1 MSGVGAVASQLA
13 FIRRSMFGE
22 IGSLSLFSAPFLL
35 HTFLLLAKCTR
46 GAARMAGRGPT
57 PPLLCEGDELQIRF
71 DCSMLEAF
79 HAKKGDKAATN
90 YLRTLAQVSTLPCCK
105 RSSTGSFHAKHA
117 PFRGLFLR
125 ISSGLNLHSSRE
137 LAPDSLKRTTRTA
150 RCGCKAQSS
159 CTWSG
164 ARQWGQNWPLPPYAR
179 NVVV

>member
-79 HAKKGDKAATN
+79 HAKKGDKAANN

-125 ISSGLNLHSSRE
+125 NLNLHSSRE
-137 LAPDSLKRTTRTA
+137 LSRVPETHERGSPVSYTSGVAHSSATT
-150 RCGCKAQSS
+150 SS
-159 CTWSG
+159 FPWSNRG
-164 ARQWGQNWPLPPYAR
+164 GLQTPS
-179 NVVV
+179 